1 MCLRQKAE
9 QFLPSTPKEVR
20 SSGPLLSVTRPH
32 RAAASLLSQL
42 GLPAGPAPSGELP
55 LGSAWP
61 GRPGQLCP
69 AEAAADPAVACA
81 RGGRSGGGGGQ
92 EPWAP
97 GVRGYIMY
105 HLPAPL
111 RPGIGFLC
119 LLLAGAAWAP
129 PPNPTDPKFENKGKG
144 GVECGPQHW
153 ILEGNIGTRTSCPDP
168 WGHPGSHSESVT
180 WGPRWC
186 LNP

>member
-1 MCLRQKAE
+1 M
-9 QFLPSTPKEVR
+9 
-20 SSGPLLSVTRPH
+20 
-32 RAAASLLSQL
+32 
-42 GLPAGPAPSGELP
+42 
-55 LGSAWP
+55 W
-61 GRPGQLCP
+61 
-69 AEAAADPAVACA
+69 
-81 RGGRSGGGGGQ
+81 GGGSRQ

-97 GVRGYIMY
+97 GWGYIMY

-111 RPGIGFLC
+111 RAGIGFLC

-144 GVECGPQHW
+144 GVECRPQHW
-153 ILEGNIGTRTSCPDP
+153 ILEGNMGARTSCPDP

-180 WGPRWC
+180 WSPRWC